1 MTSVELTN
9 DLGKQTI
16 TGTIKYCRPV
26 AIWSYDVENDTCVI
40 CQSQLTALCIECST
54 KTSVDVNKCNVAK
67 GKCGHAFHYHCIS
80 AWSKKGPQ
88 TCPVDNTPWN
98 YVSDD
103 LNKQPEW
110 NRLITNKK

>member
-1 MTSVELTN
+1 MSSVTN
-9 DLGKQTI
+9 DDTVYTPKI

-26 AIWSYDVENDTCVI
+26 VIWSYDVDNDTCVI
-40 CQSQLTALCIECST
+40 CQSHLTSLCIECSS

-67 GKCGHAFHYHCIS
+67 GKCGHAFHYHCIN

-98 YVSDD
+98 YLSDN

-110 NRLITNKK
+110 NKLITGKK